1 MLQQVSVSLCVL
13 VIVKKISYQML
24 LGLAILAYPAQPG
37 QVEVLANL
45 FKTRQTENCLSCQT
59 H

>member
-1 MLQQVSVSLCVL
+1 MQQQVSLSLCVL
-13 VIVKKISYQML
+13 VIIKNILSNA
-24 LGLAILAYPAQPG
+24 LGLAILAYPALPG

-45 FKTRQTENCLSCQT
+45 LKTRQAENFLSCQT